1 MSDALALTVNGQ
13 SLRLDVAPDTPL
25 LYVLRNDLQLNGPKF
40 GCGLG
45 ECGACTVLMDGVATR
60 SCITPVEAAVGDAT
74 HPHPLQQAFI
84 DEQAAQCGY
93 CINGMVMT
101 AKALLD
107 RNPNPSDDEIRQELA
122 YNLCRCGTHVEIL
135 KAVRRAAESL
145 KEHQEE
151 HPA

>member
-1 MSDALALTVNGQ
+1 MS
-13 SLRLDVAPDTPL
+13 
-25 LYVLRNDLQLNGPKF
+25 
-40 GCGLG
+40 
-45 ECGACTVLMDGVATR
+45 
-60 SCITPVEAAVGDAT
+60 GDA
-74 HPHPLQQAFI
+74 
-84 DEQAAQCGY
+84 AAGRTTDSRY
-93 CINGMVMT
+93 AWARLMVTLGAALLMYELANKLEITGGATKRGIGHRIHAGATLSMRDMTGIVSYNPAEMVMT

-107 RNPNPSDDEIRQELA
+107 RNPNPSDGEIRQELA